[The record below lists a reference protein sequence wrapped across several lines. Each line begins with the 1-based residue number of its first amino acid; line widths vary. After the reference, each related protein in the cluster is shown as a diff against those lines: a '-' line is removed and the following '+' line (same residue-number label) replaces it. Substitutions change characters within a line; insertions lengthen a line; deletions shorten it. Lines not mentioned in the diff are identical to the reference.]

1 MRSRLPKN
9 YTMYYKHGVIA
20 IMTSETPFFVKTI
33 AGSMMINAFEAQLQK
48 HNIRPI
54 FKNMVLRREQ
64 EDGKNVVDAFYGF
77 DKSKQV
83 DIEYIVYLMQAI
95 LDAADKKRK
104 RGVVLS
110 QHESGEDIPLAL

>member
-1 MRSRLPKN
+1 M
-9 YTMYYKHGVIA
+9 
-20 IMTSETPFFVKTI
+20 MTSETPFFVKSI

-54 FKNMVLRREQ
+54 FKNMVLRREP
-64 EDGKNVVDAFYGF
+64 EDGKNVVDAFYCF
-77 DKSKQV
+77 EKSKQV
-83 DIEYIVYLMQAI
+83 DIEFILYLMGAI
-95 LDAADKKRK
+95 LDAHEPTDKKRK